1 MQVGCHYVSINS
13 SDKNKCYE
21 LIKKL
26 SAIYHSDKEYLKVCI
41 LKCVQFKMHCFVLFP
56 PLQFICVCLHTVG
69 KTLAAA
75 SSSERGRGC
84 GQERITAVMATDGPA
99 PLRLPQWGRAAKWN
113 STACKL
119 SPDVNSVCPKWKKH
133 SWIAVW
139 CFLILSGCTVNHS
152 IWKSLKSHE
161 WCTRGGTQEGFSWL
175 HQMPFQSKS

>member
-41 LKCVQFKMHCFVLFP
+41 LKRVQFKMHCFVLFFF
-56 PLQFICVCLHTVG
+56 LHCNSFVCLHTVG

-99 PLRLPQWGRAAKWN
+99 PLRLPQ
-113 STACKL
+113 
-119 SPDVNSVCPKWKKH
+119 
-133 SWIAVW
+133 
-139 CFLILSGCTVNHS
+139 
-152 IWKSLKSHE
+152 
-161 WCTRGGTQEGFSWL
+161 
-175 HQMPFQSKS
+175 